1 MPQVTLKKI
10 KNLYGSDTDPKQGVS
25 NAYMTPPDAIKAP
38 PLMYVSAVRNSGKSF
53 AVSKLMR
60 QAKKDKTYDRVY
72 LITPTWLSNKS
83 YFGDLIKV
91 EDVLEPTKTAIDDVV
106 GRVEADRDEWEKF
119 CIEKKRWEEFQKLM
133 KGNKEL
139 NESQILYYF
148 ELGYLD
154 DEAKKPVWK
163 YSQERPPQSCC
174 ILDDI
179 LSSPVISQSSSL
191 SRIASLNRHIA
202 PLKEEFIQSDG
213 TKRSACGM
221 GVIIISQTYSMS
233 QGVGRVIRENCTN
246 LMLFKNK
253 QEKQLAKIRDELG
266 SSLDVDKF
274 DLAYEL
280 ATKEKYGFLLCDF
293 NANCPTKAFRK
304 GFNDYIVF
312 QDDVDACACSK

>member
-1 MPQVTLKKI
+1 MPKVMLKKI

-38 PLMYVSAVRNSGKSF
+38 PLMYVSAVRNSGKSY

-72 LITPTWLSNKS
+72 IITPTWLSNKS
-83 YFGDLIKV
+83 YFGDIINV
-91 EDVLEPTKTAIDDVV
+91 EDVFEPTKTAIDEVV

-119 CIEKKRWEEFQKLM
+119 LIEKKRYNEFRNLLKN
-133 KGNKEL
+133 GKEL

-154 DEAKKPVWK
+154 DDAKPPMWK
-163 YSQERPPQSCC
+163 YSKERPPQSCC

-191 SRIASLNRHIA
+191 SRIASLNRHLA
-202 PLKEEFIQSDG
+202 PLKEEFMQSDG
-213 TKRSACGM
+213 SKRSACGM

-233 QGVGRVIRENCTN
+233 QGVGRVIRENVNN
-246 LMLFKNK
+246 LILFKNK

-274 DLAYEL
+274 DLAYQI
-280 ATKEKYGFLLCDF
+280 ATEGKYGFLLCDF
-293 NANCPTKAFRK
+293 NAKCPTKAFRK
-304 GFNDYIVF
+304 GFDEYIIF
-312 QDDVDACACSK
+312 QDDADACACSI

>member
-25 NAYMTPPDAIKAP
+25 NAYITHPDAIKAP

-60 QAKKDKTYDRVY
+60 QAKKDKIYDRVY
-72 LITPTWLSNKS
+72 MITPTWLSNKS
-83 YFGDLIKV
+83 YFSDIINI
-91 EDVLEPTKTAIDDVV
+91 EDVLEPTKNAIDEVV
-106 GRVEADRDEWEKF
+106 SRVEAERDEWEKF
-119 CIEKKRWEEFQKLM
+119 VLEKKRWEEFRKLM
-133 KGNKEL
+133 TSSKEL

-154 DEAKKPVWK
+154 DKAKKPIWK
-163 YSQERPPQSCC
+163 YHQERPPQSCC

-191 SRIASLNRHIA
+191 SRIASLNRHLA
-202 PLKEEFIQSDG
+202 PLKDEFVQADG
-213 TKRSACGM
+213 SKRSACGM

-253 QEKQLAKIRDELG
+253 QEKQLDKIKQEIA
-266 SSLDVDKF
+266 SSLDVEKF
-274 DLAYEL
+274 DIAYDI
-280 ATKEKYGFLLCDF
+280 ATREKYGFLLCSFD
-293 NANCPTKAFRK
+293 ASHPTKAFRK
-304 GFNDYIVF
+304 GLNEYIVF
-312 QDDVDACACSK
+312 QEDED